1 MGEAIDIPRTEDEAA
16 AKLKW
21 IQPKFVLTM
30 AGGAGPI
37 AALEIIAAKNV
48 KHIGLAQVGDGV
60 RLAIFVDQ
68 QGEVD
73 SRFFLENAGIVAVAK
88 ADGRQGSTFVEEDL
102 FVFAQLRDVLTAKNS
117 SIVTKKNDDSRLALP
132 QRTQTNFF
140 PKGVRENDVCELLA
154 QSFHHDGPSL
164 EMRDSSVK
172 AVKRKFFRL

>member
-1 MGEAIDIPRTEDEAA
+1 MSGLPTTRPIGCASNSISPATIKGGEECRGSCVVGEGLAEVGEAIDIPRAEDEAA

-48 KHIGLAQVGDGV
+48 KHIGLAQVGDGI

-73 SRFFLENAGIVAVAK
+73 SGFFLENAGIVAVAK
-88 ADGRQGSTFVEEDL
+88 ADGR
-102 FVFAQLRDVLTAKNS
+102 
-117 SIVTKKNDDSRLALP
+117 
-132 QRTQTNFF
+132 
-140 PKGVRENDVCELLA
+140 
-154 QSFHHDGPSL
+154 
-164 EMRDSSVK
+164 
-172 AVKRKFFRL
+172 